1 MNRRIIGFYL
11 IIFLLP
17 IGNVFAEHV
26 EAPKQMVGSLACK
39 ILPHSGLNLLIHS
52 SRDIRCTF
60 TAKDKR
66 IVEYYKGETGIKF
79 GIDVGFNNQDDNIVY
94 AVLASDFELGKHQLS
109 GKYSGASGNARLGL
123 SVGDSA
129 PIEKNDKSV
138 SLEPVQTH
146 ANGAG
151 AAAGFSYLYL
161 EQDRQ

>member
-1 MNRRIIGFYL
+1 MNRHIIGFYL
-11 IIFLLP
+11 IIFRLP
-17 IGNVFAEHV
+17 IGNAFAEHI
-26 EAPKQMVGSLACK
+26 ALPKHMVGSLACK

-66 IVEYYKGETGIKF
+66 SVEYYKGETGIKF
-79 GIDVGFNNQDDNIVY
+79 GIDIGFNKHENIVY
-94 AVLASDFELGKHQLS
+94 AVLTSDFELGKHQLA

-138 SLEPVQTH
+138 SLQPIQTH
-146 ANGAG
+146 ASGAG

-161 EQDRQ
+161 EPDRQ